1 MNSVHVLVIPHETMK
16 MTLFLY
22 NHINVIVFQCSSIF
36 KLVYN
41 EDISEVEYSYI
52 QLFRVSVVHYAN
64 SFDEL
69 YVNYMYNKTF
79 SF

>member
-22 NHINVIVFQCSSIF
+22 KHINVIVFQCSSIF

-52 QLFRVSVVHYAN
+52 QLFRVSAVHYAN